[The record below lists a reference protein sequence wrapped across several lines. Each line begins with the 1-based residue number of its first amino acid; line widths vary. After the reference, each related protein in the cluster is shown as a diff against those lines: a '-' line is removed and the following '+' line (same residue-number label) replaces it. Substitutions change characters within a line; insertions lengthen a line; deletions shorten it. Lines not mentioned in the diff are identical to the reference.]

1 MKLVNPFHSKMPA
14 PKAASASNPFKAKA
28 QAQAIE
34 STYRQQFLSH
44 MSEECVILDTE
55 TTGIPGKCEN
65 PRIIEI
71 SIIDIEGNALLSC
84 LLNPECTIPEDAQA
98 VNGITDEMVSSAQTF
113 KEASRD
119 ILKALRG
126 KTIVGWNVT
135 FDIGM
140 LKRELDLAGISAPD
154 FDSWDAM
161 GPYAKATGKGRFCKL
176 CKAAEDLEIEEEQ
189 DHRSLGDC
197 LMTLEVMRRFIGK
210 EEA

>member
-14 PKAASASNPFKAKA
+14 PKASSATNSFKAKA

-44 MSEECVILDTE
+44 MREDCVILDTE

-71 SIIDIEGNALLSC
+71 SIIDMEGNALLSC
-84 LLNPECTIPEDAQA
+84 LLNPECTIPEDAKA
-98 VNGITDEMVSSAQTF
+98 VNGISDEMVSGAQTF
-113 KEASRD
+113 REASRD
-119 ILKALRG
+119 ILRVLRG
-126 KTIVGWNVT
+126 KTIVGWNIS
-135 FDIGM
+135 FDINM
-140 LKRELDLAGISAPD
+140 LKHELDLAGASAPD
-154 FDSWDAM
+154 FSSWDAM

-197 LMTLEVMRRFIGK
+197 LMTLEVMCRFVSK
-210 EEA
+210 EQ